1 MNPFAILWQY
11 REAFVGGFIVTF
23 ELLLLTAAGGT
34 VIAIALE
41 WACERFEGS
50 VRRFV
55 DGTAFCMS
63 AVPALV
69 ILFWLHYP
77 AQAMLGIVVPAFWT
91 ALTALMLINIFSVY
105 RIAADAV
112 RDFPKQFIATALVC
126 GLKRKQI
133 LRHIQAPLLVR
144 AALPRWIDQQV
155 VILQTSL
162 FASLI
167 SVEETFRVAQ
177 RINSVVYQPVV
188 IYTSMALIFLL
199 TAGSAM
205 YYARHLR
212 DKFHRDFSER

>member
-1 MNPFAILWQY
+1 MNPFAVLWQY
-11 REAFVGGFIVTF
+11 REAFVSGFIVTF
-23 ELLLLTAAGGT
+23 ELLVLSAVGGT
-34 VIAIALE
+34 VTAIVLE
-41 WACERFEGS
+41 WVCERFEGS
-50 VRRFV
+50 LRRVV
-55 DGTAFCMS
+55 DGAAFCTS
-63 AVPALV
+63 AIPALV
-69 ILFWLHYP
+69 ILFWFHYP

-91 ALTALMLINIFSVY
+91 ALAALMLINIFSVY
-105 RIAADAV
+105 RIVADAV
-112 RDFPKQFIATALVC
+112 RDFPKQFLATGLVC
-126 GLKRKQI
+126 GLNRKQI
-133 LRHIQAPLLVR
+133 VRYIQAPLLVR

-205 YYARHLR
+205 YYAKSLR
-212 DKFHRDFSER
+212 NKFHRDFSER